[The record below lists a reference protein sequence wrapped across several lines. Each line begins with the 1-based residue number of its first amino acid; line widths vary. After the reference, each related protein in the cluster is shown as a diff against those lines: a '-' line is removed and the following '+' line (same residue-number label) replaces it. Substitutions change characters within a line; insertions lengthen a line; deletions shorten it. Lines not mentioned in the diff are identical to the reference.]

1 MTITPQ
7 QMVTAQANQNAAAHE
22 QNTPVRLIAGPG
34 TGKSFT
40 IQERVN
46 WLLQNG
52 VPPET
57 IFVISFT
64 RASAF
69 DLRQRIHG
77 YCLQQG
83 RPNPEAV
90 SVTTLHSLALRALR
104 TARLLTY
111 YPSSP
116 LILDDWEVKNIF
128 DNEFSIVA
136 RSANNNQGYTPGRCE
151 DIRKDYE
158 AFCGTGIYSPA
169 SLIPPN
175 PPISQPERTNYQ
187 TFHVSRTQIYSCV
200 LPGEL
205 VKQCVEQM
213 QSGIFDPVALLGM
226 SYLIVDEY
234 QDLNPVDL
242 QFIDL
247 LIGQNINTFVAGDD
261 DQSIYS
267 FRFASPQGIQL
278 FNQRFVNAVT
288 HEIVDCFRCT
298 PEVLEAAHSLINANS
313 EPNRLPK
320 QTSSLYSNATPPEQ
334 GVVHHWSFRSGVAE
348 ARAIASSCNKL
359 MQRGLPANEIMIILS
374 NTRAQLD
381 TILQELDSVAVQY
394 ESPRAE
400 AFIDTRLGRFILGI
414 LRVTCNNEDYL
425 AHRLILGQYP
435 NVGAITCNQ
444 IAEIVSANNLNFKDL
459 CYNPLPNGLF
469 TARTLTALNNT
480 RTICGITI
488 NWQASDTLQLR
499 TNEINNM
506 IMNSFGDP
514 DLQIWED
521 QIVNLPQDITLE
533 ELRDYLWIDKPEQLS
548 KLLDNI
554 YTRLGIARPE
564 NAMNQPKV
572 KVMTIHGAKGL
583 SAKVVFI
590 PGLEE
595 NMLPSVNRIPYNGLV
610 LEAARMLYVSITR
623 AKSACV
629 VSHANYRVVNG
640 TNTRQTPSR
649 FLRNLNGQFVQR
661 TDGLDDLEADQI
673 IASCNNL

>member
-1 MTITPQ
+1 MPITPQ
-7 QMVTAQANQNAAAHE
+7 QKANAQANQDSAAHE
-22 QNTPVRLIAGPG
+22 TNTPTRLIAGPG
-34 TGKSFT
+34 TGKSFAV
-40 IQERVN
+40 QERVN

-64 RASAF
+64 WASAF
-69 DLRQRIHG
+69 DLRQRVHS

-83 RPNPEAV
+83 CPNPEEV

-116 LILDDWEVKNIF
+116 LILDDWEVENIF
-128 DNEFSIVA
+128 DQEFSVVA

-151 DIRKDYE
+151 DIRKDFE
-158 AFCGTGIYSPA
+158 AFCGTGQWSPA

-175 PPISQPERTNYQ
+175 PPISQAERTNYRN
-187 TFHVSRTQIYSCV
+187 FHVSRTQIYSCV
-200 LPGEL
+200 LPGEI
-205 VKQCVEQM
+205 VRQCVEQM
-213 QSGIFDPVALLGM
+213 NSGIFDPITLLGM

-242 QFIDL
+242 EFIDL
-247 LIGQNINTFVAGDD
+247 LIQQNVDTFVAGDD

-278 FNQRFVNAVT
+278 FNQRFANSVT

-298 PEVLEAAHSLINANS
+298 PEVLAAAHKLISSNA
-313 EPNRLPK
+313 EPNRLLK
-320 QTSSLYSNATPPEQ
+320 QTTSLYSNAIPPEQ
-334 GVVHHWSFRSGVAE
+334 GMVHRWSFRSGVAE
-348 ARAIASSCNKL
+348 ARAIASSCDKL
-359 MQRGLPANEIMIILS
+359 IQRGLPANEIMILLS

-381 TILQELDSVAVQY
+381 IILQELDSIAVQY
-394 ESPRAE
+394 ESPRAK
-400 AFIDTRLGRFILGI
+400 AFIDTRLGRFVLGI
-414 LRVTCNNEDYL
+414 LRVVCNNEDYL

-435 NVGAITCNQ
+435 NVGAGTCNQ

-469 TARTLTALNNT
+469 NGRALTALNNT
-480 RTICGITI
+480 RLICSTTI
-488 NWQASDTLQLR
+488 NWQSSDTLQLR
-499 TNEINNM
+499 TNEINN
-506 IMNSFGDP
+506 IILNSFGAP
-514 DLQIWED
+514 DLQIWQD
-521 QIVNLPQDITLE
+521 QIVNLPQNITLE
-533 ELRDYLWIDKPEQLS
+533 ELRDYLWTDNSEQMS
-548 KLLDNI
+548 KLLQTI
-554 YTRLGIARPE
+554 YTRLGITPPA
-564 NAMNQPKV
+564 NVANQPKV

-595 NMLPSVNRIPYNGLV
+595 NMLPGVRRIPYNGLV
-610 LEAARMLYVSITR
+610 LEAARMLYVSVTR
-623 AKSACV
+623 AKAACIL
-629 VSHANYRVVNG
+629 SHAFSRLVNG
-640 TNTRQTPSR
+640 THTRQTPSR
-649 FLRNLNGQFVQR
+649 FLRSLNGRFLQR
-661 TDGLDDLEADQI
+661 MSGFDDQETDQI

>member
-1 MTITPQ
+1 MPITAQ
-7 QMVTAQANQNAAAHE
+7 QIINAQANQNAAAHE
-22 QNTPVRLIAGPG
+22 KNTPVRLIAGPG

-69 DLRQRIHG
+69 DLRQRIHS

-83 RPNPEAV
+83 HPNPEEV

-128 DNEFSIVA
+128 DQEFSIVA
-136 RSANNNQGYTPGRCE
+136 RSTNNNKGYTPSRCE
-151 DIRKDYE
+151 EIRKDYE
-158 AFCGTGIYSPA
+158 AFCGTGQWSPA

-175 PPISQPERTNYQ
+175 PPISQTERANYQ

-200 LPGEL
+200 LPGEI
-205 VKQCVEQM
+205 VRQCVQQM
-213 QSGIFDPVALLGM
+213 QSGTFDPIALLGM
-226 SYLIVDEY
+226 SFLIVDEY

-278 FNQRFVNAVT
+278 FNQRFANAVT
-288 HEIVDCFRCT
+288 HEVVDCFRCT
-298 PEVLEAAHSLINANS
+298 PEVLGTAHSLITAYS

-320 QTSSLYSNATPPEQ
+320 QTSSLFSNANPPEQ
-334 GVVHHWSFRSGVAE
+334 GVVHRWGFRSGVAE

-359 MQRGLPANEIMIILS
+359 IQRGIPSNEIMILLS

-381 TILQELDSVAVQY
+381 TILQELDAVAVQY

-400 AFIDTRLGRFILGI
+400 AFIDARLGRFILGI
-414 LRVTCNNEDYL
+414 LRVACNNEDYL

-435 NVGAITCNQ
+435 NVGAGTCNQ
-444 IAEIVSANNLNFKDL
+444 IAEIISANNLNFKDL
-459 CYNPLPNGLF
+459 CYNPLPNGLL
-469 TARTLTALNNT
+469 TGRALTALNNT
-480 RTICGITI
+480 RTICSTTI
-488 NWQASDTLQLR
+488 NWQSSDTLQLR
-499 TNEINNM
+499 TNEINT
-506 IMNSFGDP
+506 IVLNSFGAL
-514 DLQIWED
+514 DLQTWQN
-521 QIVNLPQDITLE
+521 QIANLPQDITLE
-533 ELRDYLWIDKPEQLS
+533 ELRDYLWIDNPDQMS
-548 KLLDNI
+548 KLLDTI
-554 YTRLGIARPE
+554 YTRLGIARPT
-564 NAMNQPKV
+564 NGTNQSKV

-595 NMLPSVNRIPYNGLV
+595 NMLPGVKRIPYNGLV

-629 VSHANYRVVNG
+629 QSYANYRLVNG

-661 TDGLDDLEADQI
+661 TDGFNDLEADQI
-673 IASCNNL
+673 VTSCNNL